1 MIIDKGISVGE
12 VVTLRLT
19 TGEEIICKL
28 VEDTA
33 INVSVSKPMVLSMG
47 QQGLGM
53 MPFIFTVHP
62 DKNVKLAKASV
73 VMMEATDKQF
83 ADQYIQSTTGIKL
96 A

>member
-1 MIIDKGISVGE
+1 MIIDKGISIGE

-33 INVSVSKPMVLSMG
+33 TNVLISKPMVLSMG

-62 DKNVKLAKASV
+62 DKNIKLAKASV